1 MPQSSQIFLRSSNS
15 DFVEKVTKAFL
26 SADIPLYKLNNKHV
40 KNLFSDI
47 GHSLPAESTCRK
59 TVLKLGA
66 DELQRIRNVVE
77 DKQIFWLLM
86 KPFCLANSIYIS

>member
-1 MPQSSQIFLRSSNS
+1 MPQISQTFLRSSNS
-15 DFVEKVTKAFL
+15 DFVKKVTKAFL

-59 TVLKLGA
+59 TVLKLGT
-66 DELQRIRNVVE
+66 DELQTDFFGCR
-77 DKQIFWLLM
+77 
-86 KPFCLANSIYIS
+86 